1 VDQQQLIGIFINW
14 FPMLLL
20 IGVWAYFCI
29 GYPARQAKNT
39 ELMERQ
45 TKALEQIAAQLSRF
59 TPPTQ

>member
-1 VDQQQLIGIFINW
+1 MDKQQLIGIFINW

-20 IGVWAYFCI
+20 IGVWVYFCG
-29 GYPARQAKNT
+29 GYVSRQSRNM

-59 TPPTQ
+59 TPPTH